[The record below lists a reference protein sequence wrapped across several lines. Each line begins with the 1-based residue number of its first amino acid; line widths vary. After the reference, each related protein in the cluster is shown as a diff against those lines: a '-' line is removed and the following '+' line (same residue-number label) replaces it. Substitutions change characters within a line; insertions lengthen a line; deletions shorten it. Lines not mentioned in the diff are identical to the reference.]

1 MSSASDEEHERLG
14 PVGPRRG
21 PRGELDRQHPPA
33 LDVARSEVRARRR
46 SRAAIEVGAA
56 LRRRQPHRVLAELRG
71 DHRCALRGR
80 RPGRGFEQRSE
91 IGVWAVGRERK
102 VTRAGER
109 ILDDLCET
117 TVDALPLAGR
127 QPLVEDRGQK
137 RVREP
142 DRAAGELDHVRS
154 ERRLECAGLDPGAG
168 KLCRSQARIRGRE
181 HEHLARRCV
190 EAVEAGGDELLQPF
204 GDGERLR
211 RIRHRA
217 VGAERPRKLERVE
230 RIPARHRVQPEQ
242 RRPGQAVGEQAV
254 QDLMRRADAE
264 RPDPDPLDPVA
275 VERVLDRG
283 RLLRLAEPPRPQQRD
298 VGLRQPAQRK
308 PERACR
314 RDVEP
319 LQVVDRDHQPI
330 LGEQLESAPNR
341 NSERPLV
348 DTALR
353 GILDQ
358 QGDLERPAPRRGQGR
373 QHLLERVVEQVAE
386 AGVGERA
393 LRLGGARREHA
404 PPAAARLLDGG
415 APERRLPDPGI
426 AFQGDRDR
434 ASHCATPVEKR
445 RQRADL
451 HVSAHDLDC
460 HVRAAIVTGGIAKVS
475 RIAAARRDEL
485 LTAWRRESRSR
496 SSALDPQPVVRVY
509 TSSGGAAGLAAHSAV
524 ATPSSFVMFWRSLH
538 ERHARTLRFR
548 RRRPRS
554 AASEIRRRCAG
565 PPAAPHRQP
574 GWSRRLAAAR
584 RTLWR
589 PRR

>member
-21 PRGELDRQHPPA
+21 PRGELGRQHPPA

-80 RPGRGFEQRSE
+80 RPGRSFEQRSE
-91 IGVWAVGRERK
+91 IGVWPVGRERK
-102 VTRAGER
+102 VTRTGER

-127 QPLVEDRGQK
+127 EPLVEDRGQQ

-154 ERRLECAGLDPGAG
+154 ERRLECAGLDPRAG
-168 KLCRSQARIRGRE
+168 ELCRRQARIRGRE

-190 EAVEAGGDELLQPF
+190 EAVETGGDELLQPF

-217 VGAERPRKLERVE
+217 VGAERPRELERVE

-242 RRPGQAVGEQAV
+242 RRPGQAAGEQAV

-298 VGLRQPAQRK
+298 VGLRQPPQRK
-308 PERACR
+308 PDARSPTWRRATAGRRLRSPARPRRAARERSEPRLRAPAGR
-314 RDVEP
+314 RRP
-319 LQVVDRDHQPI
+319 RGHPR
-330 LGEQLESAPNR
+330 SAA
-341 NSERPLV
+341 RPR
-348 DTALR
+348 APGAAAR
-353 GILDQ
+353 SG
-358 QGDLERPAPRRGQGR
+358 PAAPRRATPSNR
-373 QHLLERVVEQVAE
+373 SPRPAW
-386 AGVGERA
+386 ARAA

-475 RIAAARRDEL
+475 RIGPFPGPA
-485 LTAWRRESRSR
+485 
-496 SSALDPQPVVRVY
+496 
-509 TSSGGAAGLAAHSAV
+509 LAA
-524 ATPSSFVMFWRSLH
+524 P
-538 ERHARTLRFR
+538 E
-548 RRRPRS
+548 
-554 AASEIRRRCAG
+554 
-565 PPAAPHRQP
+565 
-574 GWSRRLAAAR
+574 WSRGLRATR
-584 RTLWR
+584 
-589 PRR
+589 